1 MTKRHTRLFFIIGT
15 LTFSAIFVGLT
26 IDSHRHFGKLTN
38 ADKITPQVI
47 EGKHVWHRMNC
58 INCHTLM
65 GEGAYYAPDLT
76 QITKQRGSAYLTA
89 FLKDPS
95 KFYSEEKNRRLM
107 PTLNLSDQEIADVIA
122 FLDWVSEIDTNGWP
136 PRPIVVSSG
145 QLAGTYPSDNP
156 TPDVAVSDNPVAQG
170 EALFRNT
177 ASACSSCHSTLPGV
191 TTIGPSLAG
200 IGKTAA
206 ERIASADY
214 KGKAK
219 DAAGYIH
226 ESIVDPSIDIVPG
239 ANFSAGDPPMSLMP
253 PGFGQTLT
261 AEQIDQLVAYLSS
274 LR

>member
-15 LTFSAIFVGLT
+15 LLFSAIFVGLT
-26 IDSHRHFGKLTN
+26 IDSHRQFGKLTN
-38 ADKITPQVI
+38 ADNITPQVI

-76 QITKQRGSAYLTA
+76 KITQQRGTAYLTA

-107 PTLNLSDQEIADVIA
+107 PTLNLSDQEIADVLV
-122 FLDWVSEIDTNGWP
+122 FLDWVSHIDTAGWP

-145 QLAGTYPSDNP
+145 QLAGTYVGENP
-156 TPDVAVSDNPVAQG
+156 TPDVAVSDNPMAVG
-170 EALFRNT
+170 EAIFRNP
-177 ASACSSCHSTLPGV
+177 AHACAGCHSTQPGV
-191 TTIGPSLAG
+191 VMAGPSLAG
-200 IGKTAA
+200 IGNRAA
-206 ERIASADY
+206 EHIGTADY
-214 KGKAK
+214 TGKAT

-226 ESIVDPSIDIVPG
+226 ESIVDPNAYLVPG
-239 ANFSAGDPPMSLMP
+239 DTFSAGGMSFMP
-253 PGFGQTLT
+253 PGLEKSMT
-261 AEQIDQLVAYLSS
+261 AKELDDLVAYLNS

>member
-15 LTFSAIFVGLT
+15 LLFAAIFIALT
-26 IDSHRHFGKLTN
+26 VDSHRQFGKLTN

-47 EGKHVWHRMNC
+47 SGKHVWHRKDC

-65 GEGAYYAPDLT
+65 GEGAYFAPDLT
-76 QITKQRGSAYLTA
+76 QITKQRGTAYLTA

-107 PTLNLSDQEIADVIA
+107 PNQNLSDQEIADVLV
-122 FLDWVSEIDTNGWP
+122 FLDWVSNIDTNGWP

-145 QLAGTYPSDNP
+145 QLAGTYAGENQAPN
-156 TPDVAVSDNPVAQG
+156 VAVSDNPVAQG
-170 EALFRNT
+170 EAIFRNP
-177 ASACSSCHSTLPGV
+177 AHACSTCHSTQPGV
-191 TTIGPSLAG
+191 VMAGPSLAG
-200 IGKTAA
+200 VGTRAA

-226 ESIVDPSIDIVPG
+226 ESVAEPSAFLVAG
-239 ANFSAGDPPMSLMP
+239 ATFSAAGTSFMP
-253 PGFGQTLT
+253 PGLDKTMT
-261 AEQIDQLVAYLSS
+261 PEQLDQLVAYLSS